1 MAERACV
8 LVVDD
13 NLEMART
20 LCDGLGDHGYRALA
34 VSAGAEAIAR
44 LEAGGVDAV
53 VTDLRMPNVDGL
65 AVLESSRR
73 LEPGRPVI
81 IMTAFSAIDSAVESI
96 RRGASH
102 YLTKPFKQD
111 ELLIFLERALG
122 EVRLR
127 RETAAL
133 KRELGGRLVARAIV
147 GDSPPIRAL
156 RELVARVADAPA
168 PILIQGETG
177 TGKGLVARALH
188 GESGRA
194 AGPFVSVNCAA
205 IPEGLLESELFGYVR
220 GAFTGAAHDRA
231 GLFAEASGGTLFLD
245 EIGEMPIALQAKLLH
260 VIEAASVRP
269 VGGTR
274 EVAVDARIVAATNRN
289 LATAVKEGKFREDLL
304 YRLDV
309 VALALPALRD
319 RREDLPQLAAH
330 LIATLRERYP
340 ASPVER
346 LGLDALAVMAR
357 HAWPGNVRELSHVL
371 ERIVLLGRN
380 AEIGVDDLP
389 PAVRD
394 PAAADPLEFRGEIL
408 PIRELQ
414 RRYAAWALTQVGGHR
429 ARAAEKLGIDVKTLR
444 TWLE

>member
-1 MAERACV
+1 LADRARV

-20 LCDGLGDHGYRALA
+20 LCDGLGDHGYQAIA
-34 VSAGAEAIAR
+34 VSSGAEAIAR

-96 RRGASH
+96 RRGANH

-194 AGPFVSVNCAA
+194 TGPFVSVNCAA

-245 EIGEMPIALQAKLLH
+245 EIGEMPVALQAKLLH
-260 VIEAASVRP
+260 VIEAQSVRP

-274 EVAVDARIVAATNRN
+274 EIAVDARIVAATNRN
-289 LATAVKEGKFREDLL
+289 LAGAVKEGKFREDLL

-309 VALALPALRD
+309 VAIALPALRD
-319 RREDLPQLAAH
+319 RREDLPQLVAH
-330 LIATLRERYP
+330 LITELRGRYP
-340 ASPVER
+340 TSPVER
-346 LGLDALAVMAR
+346 LGAEALAVLGR
-357 HAWPGNVRELSHVL
+357 HAWPGNVRELAHVL
-371 ERIVLLGRN
+371 ERIMLLGRS

-414 RRYAAWALTQVGGHR
+414 RRYAAWALTQTGGHR
-429 ARAAEKLGIDVKTLR
+429 ARAAEKLEIDVKTLR
-444 TWLE
+444 SWLE

>member
-1 MAERACV
+1 MADRARV

-20 LCDGLGDHGYRALA
+20 LAEGLDDRGYEA
-34 VSAGAEAIAR
+34 VPVSSGGEAIAR
-44 LEAGGVDAV
+44 LEAGGVSAV

-65 AVLESSRR
+65 AVLEASRR

-96 RRGASH
+96 RRGANH
-102 YLTKPFKQD
+102 YLTKPFKQE
-111 ELLIFLERALG
+111 ELYIFLGRALE

-127 RETAAL
+127 REAAAL
-133 KRELGGRLVARAIV
+133 KRELGGRLVAKAIV

-156 RELVARVADAPA
+156 RELVARVADAPV

-188 GESGRA
+188 GESHRA
-194 AGPFVSVNCAA
+194 GGPFVAVNCAA

-220 GAFTGAAHDRA
+220 GAFTGAAHDRP
-231 GLFAEASGGTLFLD
+231 GLVAEASGGTLFLD
-245 EIGEMPIALQAKLLH
+245 EIGEMPLALQAKLLH
-260 VIEAASVRP
+260 VIEAQTVRP

-274 EVAVDARIVAATNRN
+274 EVKVDARIVAATNRN
-289 LATAVKEGKFREDLL
+289 LPVAVREGKFREDLL

-309 VALALPALRD
+309 VAIGLPALRD

-330 LIATLRERYP
+330 LIAELRGRYP
-340 ASPVER
+340 SSPVER
-346 LGLDALAVMAR
+346 LGAEALAVMAR
-357 HAWPGNVRELSHVL
+357 HAWPGNVRELAHVL
-371 ERIVLLGRN
+371 ERLILLGRTP
-380 AEIGVDDLP
+380 EIGADDLP

-414 RRYAAWALTQVGGHR
+414 RRYAAWALTQTGGHR
-429 ARAAEKLGIDVKTLR
+429 ARAAEALGIDVKTLR
-444 TWLE
+444 GWLE

>member
-1 MAERACV
+1 MADRARV

-20 LCDGLGDHGYRALA
+20 LCDGLGDHGYQAIA
-34 VSAGAEAIAR
+34 VSSGAEAIAR

-96 RRGASH
+96 RRGANH

-194 AGPFVSVNCAA
+194 TGPFVSVNCAA

-245 EIGEMPIALQAKLLH
+245 EIGEMPVALQAKLLH
-260 VIEAASVRP
+260 VIEAQSVRP

-274 EVAVDARIVAATNRN
+274 EIAVDARIVAATNRN
-289 LATAVKEGKFREDLL
+289 LAGAVKEGKFREDLL

-309 VALALPALRD
+309 VAIALPALRD
-319 RREDLPQLAAH
+319 RREDLPQLVAH
-330 LIATLRERYP
+330 LITELRGRYP
-340 ASPVER
+340 TSPVER
-346 LGLDALAVMAR
+346 LGAEALAVLGR
-357 HAWPGNVRELSHVL
+357 HAWPGNVRELAHVL
-371 ERIVLLGRN
+371 ERIMLLGRS

-414 RRYAAWALTQVGGHR
+414 RRYAAWALTQTGGHR

-444 TWLE
+444 SWLE

>member
-1 MAERACV
+1 MADRARV

-20 LCDGLGDHGYRALA
+20 LCDGLGDHGYQAIA
-34 VSAGAEAIAR
+34 VSSGAEAIAR

-96 RRGASH
+96 RRGANH

-194 AGPFVSVNCAA
+194 TGPFVSVNCAA

-245 EIGEMPIALQAKLLH
+245 EIGEMPVALQAKLLH
-260 VIEAASVRP
+260 VIEAQSVRP

-274 EVAVDARIVAATNRN
+274 EIAVDARIVAATNRN
-289 LATAVKEGKFREDLL
+289 LAGAVKEGKFREDLL

-309 VALALPALRD
+309 VAIALPALRD
-319 RREDLPQLAAH
+319 RREDLPQLVAH
-330 LIATLRERYP
+330 LITELHGRYP
-340 ASPVER
+340 TSPVER
-346 LGLDALAVMAR
+346 LGAEALAVLGR
-357 HAWPGNVRELSHVL
+357 HAWPGNVRELAHVL
-371 ERIVLLGRN
+371 ERIMLLGRS

-414 RRYAAWALTQVGGHR
+414 RRYAAWALTQTGGHR

-444 TWLE
+444 SWLE